1 MYVCNVAKCK
11 FKSIEL
17 PIYSPCSQAIMTKML
32 LYLLEICMYM
42 TQYAKAIVETYSILS
57 YKVPVELSSTEHFH
71 RDVRVEGSVIIVSL
85 ENK

>member
-1 MYVCNVAKCK
+1 
-11 FKSIEL
+11 
-17 PIYSPCSQAIMTKML
+17 
-32 LYLLEICMYM
+32 MYM
-42 TQYAKAIVETYSILS
+42 TQYAKVIVKTYSILS